1 MTACVCV
8 SLCGRSLANTLI
20 RNSWIS
26 LVCHTLSCL
35 CKLLLPTY
43 RGGTRWEMLLPTYR
57 GPVCT
62 ARQMRQAF
70 TPRLICTSKLDE
82 VEPLCLDLIDQ
93 SVSWAV
99 DKAGGVGDGMQM
111 QKSRIKFDKSLLK
124 LSRGKDFFNHL
135 SHSHW
140 TVTTVWAI
148 DVASLFS
155 CVGPSIIAN
164 VFYSVFTQRKMRL
177 ICVWWQSQHEQQQRK
192 QSKTKAK
199 QIPMPQRCATH
210 TRTYTQIDRA
220 LGHTVT

>member
-1 MTACVCV
+1 M
-8 SLCGRSLANTLI
+8 
-20 RNSWIS
+20 
-26 LVCHTLSCL
+26 
-35 CKLLLPTY
+35 
-43 RGGTRWEMLLPTYR
+43 
-57 GPVCT
+57 
-62 ARQMRQAF
+62 
-70 TPRLICTSKLDE
+70 
-82 VEPLCLDLIDQ
+82 IDQ

-148 DVASLFS
+148 DVASLFR
-155 CVGPSIIAN
+155 CVGPSIIAS
-164 VFYSVFTQRKMRL
+164 VFYSVFRQRKMRL

-210 TRTYTQIDRA
+210 THIHTDRQSTRT
-220 LGHTVT
+220 HCHVTGWPSTWLRVN

>member
-1 MTACVCV
+1 
-8 SLCGRSLANTLI
+8 
-20 RNSWIS
+20 
-26 LVCHTLSCL
+26 
-35 CKLLLPTY
+35 
-43 RGGTRWEMLLPTYR
+43 
-57 GPVCT
+57 
-62 ARQMRQAF
+62 
-70 TPRLICTSKLDE
+70 
-82 VEPLCLDLIDQ
+82 
-93 SVSWAV
+93 
-99 DKAGGVGDGMQM
+99 MQM

-164 VFYSVFTQRKMRL
+164 VFYSVFKQRKMRL
-177 ICVWWQSQHEQQQRK
+177 ICVWWQSSTGSTSSSRE
-192 QSKTKAK
+192 SKAK
-199 QIPMPQRCATH
+199 PKQNKFQCHKDVPH

>member
-1 MTACVCV
+1 M
-8 SLCGRSLANTLI
+8 
-20 RNSWIS
+20 
-26 LVCHTLSCL
+26 
-35 CKLLLPTY
+35 
-43 RGGTRWEMLLPTYR
+43 
-57 GPVCT
+57 
-62 ARQMRQAF
+62 
-70 TPRLICTSKLDE
+70 
-82 VEPLCLDLIDQ
+82 IDQ

-99 DKAGGVGDGMQM
+99 DKAGGVGEGMQM

-124 LSRGKDFFNHL
+124 LSRGKYFLNHL

-155 CVGPSIIAN
+155 CVGPSIIAS

-177 ICVWWQSQHEQQQRK
+177 ICVWQQQRK

-210 TRTYTQIDRA
+210 THI
-220 LGHTVT
+220 HTDSTSTHCHVTGWPSTRLRVN